1 VRRGELDIISDI
13 LEMAEGG
20 AKKTHLVYRANLN
33 SKVLK
38 RYLRKLFEYGFIR
51 IEGRFYV
58 TTKKGAEF
66 LYNYRQ
72 LMVQLR

>member
-1 VRRGELDIISDI
+1 MRRGELDIISDI